1 MTQEELLAD
10 ALGRIQLALTQG
22 EKTMKHHMIHPQDR
36 WITADRLISEAK
48 ETVSNRGLTALA
60 SGLPIPPKT
69 VEDAMEILCRI
80 EGAEFEAV
88 GVRDGKDR
96 ADFVEGL
103 EGEGKLYIP

>member
-10 ALGRIQLALTQG
+10 ALSRIQLALTKG

-60 SGLPIPPKT
+60 SGLPIPPQT
-69 VEDAMEILCRI
+69 VEDAIEILRRI
-80 EGAEFEAV
+80 EGAEFEPV
-88 GVRDGKDR
+88 GLRDGEGR
-96 ADFVEGL
+96 EDFIKGL
-103 EGEGKLYIP
+103 EGKGKLYIP